1 MLRVTTATSLSP
13 AQPLT
18 LETQPKER
26 QVHKNYLPQPLLSYT
41 FMLCSTKN
49 HEVFEKARKSN
60 TSPPSEKK
68 KTKPKTAII
77 RTQHRYDISDRE
89 F

>member
-18 LETQPKER
+18 LETQLKER
-26 QVHKNYLPQPLLSYT
+26 HVHKNYLPQPLLSYT
-41 FMLCSTKN
+41 FMMCSSKN

-60 TSPPSEKK
+60 IFLYALGSFLAV
-68 KTKPKTAII
+68 TAIE
-77 RTQHRYDISDRE
+77 Y
-89 F
+89 